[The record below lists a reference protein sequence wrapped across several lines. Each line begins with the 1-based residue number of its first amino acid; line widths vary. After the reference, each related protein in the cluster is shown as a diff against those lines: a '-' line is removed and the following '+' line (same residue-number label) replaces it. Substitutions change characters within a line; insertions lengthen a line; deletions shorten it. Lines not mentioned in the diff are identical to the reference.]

1 MIGQFLVNT
10 VLSLTDTEQ
19 CVKSVKLTL
28 ENCFIHQFSD
38 SIGWVPK
45 YDSPPPKLYLYQ
57 QDWSLD
63 KALKVSLTEDNSQI
77 LWGPKI

>member
-1 MIGQFLVNT
+1 MIGQFLINT

-38 SIGWVPK
+38 SKVGSQNMIT
-45 YDSPPPKLYLYQ
+45 YAPPPAIFV
-57 QDWSLD
+57 STRFLD
-63 KALKVSLTEDNSQI
+63 KTLTVFLTEDNSQI
-77 LWGPKI
+77 LWGPEI

>member
-45 YDSPPPKLYLYQ
+45 YDYPPKAIFASARLVPEQ
-57 QDWSLD
+57 SFKSVLD
-63 KALKVSLTEDNSQI
+63 
-77 LWGPKI
+77 